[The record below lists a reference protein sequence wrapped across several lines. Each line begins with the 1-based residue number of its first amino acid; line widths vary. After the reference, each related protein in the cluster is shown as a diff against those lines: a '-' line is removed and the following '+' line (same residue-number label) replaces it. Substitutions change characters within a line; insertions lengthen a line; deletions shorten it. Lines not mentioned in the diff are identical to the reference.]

1 MANEVLVGLKIGAVV
16 SGSLNA
22 AFGSAKS
29 TVQQLGRAIDSL
41 TVKHQSIGNEL
52 SASLARGGTG
62 VQRLRRQ
69 YESVGNTL
77 DQLKIKQDHLTASI
91 ARGAALKTQRGDLR
105 SQAMEAAGT
114 AAALGAPIAQSM
126 KTAIDFQDQ
135 TRDIAITGG
144 FDPAQEARL
153 STVMRGAALK
163 WNQTQTEVANGTAI
177 LIAGGIASA
186 KELATYAPVMAKTAT
201 ATRASMKD
209 LGSVAIALSDNLGI
223 GAAGLERSMNMLAF
237 AGKSGQFEL
246 ADMAKWLPQL
256 TPQFAALGITGER
269 AVAEIGASL
278 QIARRGAGSNDEAAN
293 NFKNFLSKIT
303 APETLKAFEKAGIDL
318 KGSMRDLVSEGL
330 SPAESMIKI
339 LTTHLGTKAPAAAAE
354 YGKALGIKDEQERQ
368 TALARLDEAYKLGE
382 LFADQQVLSFVRPAL
397 ANQQDL
403 GGIKQG
409 SKAAADKG
417 ALDDDWAKRMGS
429 SKEQLKELRVNLTEI
444 GISVGNALLPAIVEV
459 SRAVVPLMRSFS
471 VWAGEHP
478 ELIRG
483 VVGLVG
489 GLLLGK
495 MAFIGVAY
503 GANLVMAPFVAMTTA
518 VTSLSAKFTLLR
530 GLWQMGKF
538 TPLITGLTR
547 VGVGLLTVTK
557 YSGLFLRGMA
567 QALGSPLRVM
577 ARGGLFLG
585 KILGGSLLFGLKL
598 AGQAALWLGRAL
610 IMNPIGLLITGIALA
625 AYLIY
630 RYWAP
635 IKTFFTGLWDEV
647 KAGFSGGLSG
657 IAGLIVNFSPVG
669 WFYRAFA
676 GVMSY
681 FGLELPG
688 TFTEFGGLLVTGL
701 VNGISHMAGALKDSV
716 VGIGSSVKG
725 WFTETL
731 GIESPS
737 RVFIGYGANISEGAA
752 LGISAQAGLVQQA
765 ALGMAAQSAV
775 DMAPP
780 NPADVSKASM
790 MGATGARSPATGAES
805 AGQMTF
811 HFSPQIN
818 LPTGAGMDQINQ
830 GLHATYTEWMRMME
844 RYLHDKRRR
853 SYGPADE
860 VTA

>member
-29 TVQQLGRAIDSL
+29 TVQQLGRAINGL
-41 TVKHQSIGNEL
+41 TAKQQRMGNEL

-62 VQRLRRQ
+62 VERLRRQ
-69 YESVGNTL
+69 YDAVGHTL
-77 DQLKIKQDHLTASI
+77 DQLKVKQDRLTASI
-91 ARGAALKTQRGDLR
+91 ARGHALKTQRGDLR
-105 SQAMEAAGT
+105 GQAMEVAGT
-114 AAALGAPIAQSM
+114 GAALGAPVFQSM

-135 TRDIAITGG
+135 TRDIAITGS
-144 FDPAQEARL
+144 FDLAEETRL
-153 STVMRGAALK
+153 SQVMRGAALK
-163 WNQTQTEVANGTAI
+163 WNQTQAEVANGTAI

-186 KELATYAPVMAKTAT
+186 KELAAYAPVMAKTAT
-201 ATRASMKD
+201 ATRAGMKD
-209 LGSVAIALSDNLGI
+209 LGSVAIALNDNLGI

-303 APETLKAFEKAGIDL
+303 APETLKSFEKAGIDL
-318 KGSMRDLVSEGL
+318 KGSMKNLVSEGL

-339 LTTHLGTKAPAAAAE
+339 LTAHLGTKAPAAAAA
-354 YGKALGIKDEQERQ
+354 YGKALDIKDEQERQ

-417 ALDDDWAKRMGS
+417 VLDDDWAQRMGS
-429 SKEQLKELRVNLTEI
+429 SKEQLKELRINLADI
-444 GISVGNALLPAIVEV
+444 GISVGNALLPAIVGV

-471 VWAGEHP
+471 TWAGEHP

-503 GANLVMAPFVAMTTA
+503 GVNLILAPFVAMTTT
-518 VTSLSAKFTLLR
+518 VTVLSAKFTLLR
-530 GLWQMGKF
+530 SLWQMGKLA
-538 TPLITGLTR
+538 PLITGLTR
-547 VGVGLLTVTK
+547 IGGGLLTVAK

-567 QALGSPLRVM
+567 QALGSPLMVI
-577 ARGGLFLG
+577 ARGGVFLG
-585 KILGGSLLFGLKL
+585 KVLGGTLLFGLKL
-598 AGQAALWLGRAL
+598 AGQAILWLGRAL
-610 IMNPIGLLITGIALA
+610 MMNPIGILITSIALA

-630 RYWAP
+630 QHWAP
-635 IKTFFTGLWDEV
+635 IKTFFTGLWDEI
-647 KAGFSGGLSG
+647 KTGFSGGLSG

-676 GVMSY
+676 GVMNY
-681 FGLELPG
+681 FGVELPG

-701 VNGISHMAGALKDSV
+701 VNGISNMAGALKDSV

-731 GIESPS
+731 GIQSPS

-752 LGISAQAGLVQQA
+752 LGISAQSGLVRQA
-765 ALGMAAQSAV
+765 ALSMAAQSTV

-780 NPADVSKASM
+780 NPAQVSKASM
-790 MGATGARSPATGAES
+790 MGAAGGRSAAGAAES
-805 AGQMTF
+805 ASQMTF

-818 LPTGAGMDQINQ
+818 LPAGAGMDQINQ
-830 GLHATYTEWMRMME
+830 GLHASYAEWVRLME

>member
-29 TVQQLGRAIDSL
+29 TVQQLGRAINGL
-41 TVKHQSIGNEL
+41 TAKQQLMGNEL
-52 SASLARGGTG
+52 SASLARGGKG
-62 VQRLRRQ
+62 VERLRRQ
-69 YESVGNTL
+69 YDAVGRTL
-77 DQLKIKQDHLTASI
+77 DQLKVKQDRLTASI
-91 ARGAALKTQRGDLR
+91 ARGNALKTQRGDLR
-105 SQAMEAAGT
+105 GQAMEVAGT
-114 AAALGAPIAQSM
+114 GAALGAPVFQSM

-135 TRDIAITGG
+135 TRDIAITGS
-144 FDPAQEARL
+144 FDEAEETRL
-153 STVMRGAALK
+153 SQVMRGAALK

-186 KELATYAPVMAKTAT
+186 KELAAYAPVMAKTAT
-201 ATRASMKD
+201 ATRASMEN
-209 LGSVAIALSDNLGI
+209 LGSVAIALNDNLGI

-303 APETLKAFEKAGIDL
+303 APETLKSFEKAGIDL
-318 KGSMRDLVSEGL
+318 KGSMKNLVSEGL

-339 LTTHLGTKAPAAAAE
+339 LTAHLGTKAPAAAVA
-354 YGKALGIKDEQERQ
+354 YGKALDIKDEQERQ

-417 ALDDDWAKRMGS
+417 VLDDDWAKRMGS
-429 SKEQLKELRVNLTEI
+429 SKEQLKELRVNLADI

-471 VWAGEHP
+471 TWAGEHP

-503 GANLVMAPFVAMTTA
+503 GVNLILAPFVAMTTT
-518 VTSLSAKFTLLR
+518 VTMLSAKFTLLR
-530 GLWQMGKF
+530 SLWQMGKLA
-538 TPLITGLTR
+538 PLITGLTR
-547 VGVGLLTVTK
+547 IGSGLRTVAK

-567 QALGSPLRVM
+567 LALGSPLRVI
-577 ARGGLFLG
+577 ARGGVVLG
-585 KILGGSLLFGLKL
+585 KVLGGTLLFGLKL
-598 AGQAALWLGRAL
+598 AGQAILWLGRAL
-610 IMNPIGLLITGIALA
+610 MMNPIGLLITGIALA

-630 RYWAP
+630 RHWAP

-647 KAGFSGGLSG
+647 KTGFSGGLSG

-676 GVMSY
+676 GVMNY
-681 FGLELPG
+681 FGVELPG
-688 TFTEFGGLLVTGL
+688 TFTEFGGLLITGL
-701 VNGISHMAGALKDSV
+701 VNGISNMAGALKDSV

-731 GIESPS
+731 GIQSPS

-752 LGISAQAGLVQQA
+752 LGISAQSGLVRQA
-765 ALGMAAQSAV
+765 ALGMAAQSGV

-780 NPADVSKASM
+780 NPMEVSKASR
-790 MGATGARSPATGAES
+790 MGAAGGRSSVGAAES
-805 AGQMTF
+805 TGQMTF

-818 LPTGAGMDQINQ
+818 LPAGAGMDQINQ
-830 GLHATYTEWMRMME
+830 GLHASYAEWMRLME